1 MFFRKSRAAVN
12 DNQTDQPDVA
22 EPDDTGY
29 STIIAPGTVFT
40 GNIDCEGDILVDG
53 RVRGHVRA
61 RSLTVSGEGT
71 VEGEAS
77 AEAIVVQGYVKGP
90 VRARHV
96 HLLSGALVEGNVSC
110 ATIAIDSGAQLS
122 GTVRQ
127 ELPTGTADDV
137 FLPDSEPPGF
147 GQLLRDGR
155 QTDTLRPLVT
165 IRPGSVGRLA

>member
-1 MFFRKSRAAVN
+1 MFFRKSKAAVN
-12 DNQTDQPDVA
+12 DNQTAQPEAAQPDDSA
-22 EPDDTGY
+22 Y

-61 RSLTVSGEGT
+61 GSLAVSGEGT

-77 AEAIVVQGYVKGP
+77 AEVVVVQGYVKGP

-127 ELPTGTADDV
+127 ELPARASDDV
-137 FLPDSEPPGF
+137 FLPDAEPPGF
-147 GQLLRDGR
+147 GQLLRESR

-165 IRPGSVGRLA
+165 VRPGSIGRLA